1 MKAAVYA
8 PILSL
13 ALVLAACQ
21 QPTAPSAP
29 SAPSAPE
36 PAPAPAAPSA
46 TPVATPAAPA
56 PTPTAPPSAPE
67 TTAPPATGAQ
77 PCRDQIGEAAA
88 TALAEQCR
96 MVSPATRPPCNAANP
111 CEMIQAE
118 IDRSCAMWERDG
130 NAPKECAR

>member
-29 SAPSAPE
+29 E
-36 PAPAPAAPSA
+36 PAPAPSA
-46 TPVATPAAPA
+46 TPVATPVAPA
-56 PTPTAPPSAPE
+56 PAPTAPPSAPE
-67 TTAPPATGAQ
+67 TPAPPATGAQ
-77 PCRDQIGEAAA
+77 PCREQIGEAAA

-118 IDRSCAMWERDG
+118 IDRSCAMWERDE